1 MKSPR
6 RRQSPAPGYL
16 PPPQPASPSTPAPA
30 SGAARGFRQ
39 VTRSRRQTQ
48 RAAAAALWTL
58 VISGPLLGVA
68 AFAEHTAPPHSAAAA
83 AATAD
88 TTGAAGVAELYL
100 QAFLAAGQGSEAS
113 VRVYYPAFP
122 DQAQASGQRQAE
134 AVAVVSSR
142 TSSPGV
148 VTVVLAAH
156 VVAAQSGGG
165 WADEGWHY
173 YQIAMA
179 APSGGGFLALDLPA
193 EIQPPASLATAPKS
207 GYNDSDAP
215 TSGTL
220 LSAAVEQFLQA
231 YLTGNGVV
239 SRYTTTGSTLAAITP
254 APYASV
260 QLTDLATDAT
270 SSQDEAGNV
279 PAPGTSRHV
288 LATVTAVD
296 ALGHNYTL
304 AYPLTL
310 VSVAGQ
316 WEVASLAP
324 APALASAPAAG
335 LASPGGQAGTPA
347 ATGSLTGSPA
357 ATAPVASASSIAN
370 GATP

>member
-1 MKSPR
+1 MKRPLR
-6 RRQSPAPGYL
+6 RRDAAPSGYL
-16 PPPQPASPSTPAPA
+16 PPHRAPA
-30 SGAARGFRQ
+30 SGPGGPDRGFRQ
-39 VTRSRRQTQ
+39 IARSRRQAQ
-48 RAAAAALWTL
+48 RAAAAALWAL
-58 VISGPLLGVA
+58 VISGPLLGLA
-68 AFAEHTAPPHSAAAA
+68 AFAEHSTPPRTAAAP

-122 DQAQASGQRQAE
+122 DQAQASGQREAE
-134 AVAVVSSR
+134 AVALVSSR
-142 TSSPGV
+142 TTSAGV

-156 VVAAQSGGG
+156 VVAAQTGGT

-179 APSGGGFLALDLPA
+179 APAGGGYLALDLPA
-193 EIQPPASLATAPKS
+193 EIQAPASLASAPNS
-207 GYNDSDAP
+207 GYSDSDAP
-215 TSGTL
+215 TSGTP
-220 LSAAVEQFLQA
+220 LSAAVAQFLQA

-239 SRYTTTGSTLAAITP
+239 SRYTTSGSALTAITP
-254 APYASV
+254 TPYTSV
-260 QLTDLATDAT
+260 QLTGLATDAT
-270 SSQDEAGNV
+270 SSQDEATAV
-279 PAPGTSRHV
+279 PAAGATRHV

-347 ATGSLTGSPA
+347 ATGSLTGSA
-357 ATAPVASASSIAN
+357 ASTAPVASASSFAN

>member
-6 RRQSPAPGYL
+6 RRQSPARGYL
-16 PPPQPASPSTPAPA
+16 PPPQPAAQPVPAQA
-30 SGAARGFRQ
+30 AGAARGFRQ
-39 VTRSRRQTQ
+39 VARSRRQTQ

-58 VISGPLLGVA
+58 VISGPLLGLA
-68 AFAEHTAPPHSAAAA
+68 AFAEHAPSPHAAAA
-83 AATAD
+83 PAATTDA
-88 TTGAAGVAELYL
+88 TGAAGVAELFLEAY
-100 QAFLAAGQGSEAS
+100 LAAGQGSEAS

-122 DQAQASGQRQAE
+122 DLAQASGQRQAE
-134 AVAVVSSR
+134 AVAVLSAR
-142 TSSPGV
+142 TTSPGV
-148 VTVVLAAH
+148 VTVLLAAH
-156 VVAAQSGGG
+156 VVAAASGGG

-179 APSGGGFLALDLPA
+179 APAAGGYLALELPA
-193 EIQPPASLATAPKS
+193 EIQAPTALASAPNS
-207 GYNDSDAP
+207 GYNDSSAP
-215 TSGTL
+215 TSGTP
-220 LSAAVEQFLQA
+220 LSAAVAQFLQA

-270 SSQDEAGNV
+270 SSQDEAATV

-324 APALASAPAAG
+324 APVLAAAPAAG
-335 LASPGGQAGTPA
+335 LASPGAAAGSTF
-347 ATGSLTGSPA
+347 TSPA
-357 ATAPVASASSIAN
+357 AAGTAAAP
-370 GATP
+370 GATPGSNGVTP